1 MTSGGPQAS
10 GGLSNRTIIIAIGVI
25 ALVVSFILNSGP
37 TSSGF
42 NAGAQAGYIVG
53 QSLLAMLIAWVV
65 LKYVLR
71 RP

>member
-10 GGLSNRTIIIAIGVI
+10 GGLSNRTIILVIGVV
-25 ALVVSFILNSGP
+25 ALVVSFLLNSGP

-42 NAGAQAGYIVG
+42 ESGQQVGYIVG